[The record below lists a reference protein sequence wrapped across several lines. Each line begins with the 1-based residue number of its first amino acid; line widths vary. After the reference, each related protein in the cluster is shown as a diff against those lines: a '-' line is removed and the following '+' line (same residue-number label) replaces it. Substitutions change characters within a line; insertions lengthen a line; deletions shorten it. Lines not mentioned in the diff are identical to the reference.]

1 MDQSLITR
9 LLDLAIAIQQIPAPT
24 FHEEV
29 RARFVGDQFR
39 SAGLEDVHLDDL
51 FNVYGRLPGAGG
63 EALPLVVSAH
73 TDSVFPEGTD
83 LSITRQKDRLTGPGL
98 GDNALGVAGLLG
110 LVWALQAQPEALPG
124 DLILVA
130 NVGEEGLG
138 DLRGMRAV
146 TDRFGEGALA
156 YVVLE
161 GIALGHIFN
170 RGMAVRRYRITLRT
184 AGGHSWVDYGRPSA
198 VHELAH
204 LVTRLTS
211 LPLARQPR
219 TSLNAGTITGGTT
232 VNTIAASA
240 QVELDLR
247 SEDEGTLLS
256 LAETVVR
263 MARGVQS
270 GEVEVYIELVG
281 QRPPGELPG
290 SHPLVAVARQSL
302 LAQDVEPRLN
312 VGSTDANLPLSR
324 GLPAICIGLTTGGGA
339 HTLEEHIDLPPL
351 AKGMAQL
358 LSLVQGVFE
367 KLPA

>member
-1 MDQSLITR
+1 MDPI
-9 LLDLAIAIQQIPAPT
+9 LLARQIDLAVAIQQIPAPT
-24 FHEEV
+24 FHEEA
-29 RARFVGDQFR
+29 RARFVAQQFR
-39 SAGLEDVHLDDL
+39 EAGLEDVHLDDI
-51 FNVYGRLPGAGG
+51 FNVYGRLPGAGYT
-63 EALPLVVSAH
+63 LPLVVSAH
-73 TDSVFPEGTD
+73 TDSVFPEDTD
-83 LSITRQKDRLTGPGL
+83 LRVTRQPDRLTGPGL

-110 LVWALQAQPEALPG
+110 LAWAQQAQAQTLPG

-138 DLRGMRAV
+138 DLRGMRAM
-146 TDRFGEGALA
+146 TDRFGAEVLA

-170 RGMAVRRYRITLRT
+170 RGMAVERYRITLRT

-204 LVTRLTS
+204 LVTRLTG
-211 LPLARQPR
+211 LPLAKQPR

-247 SEDEGTLLS
+247 SEDAQTLATLS
-256 LAETVVR
+256 ETVVGAAQR
-263 MARGVQS
+263 AAS
-270 GEVEVYIELVG
+270 SEVEVQIERVG
-281 QRPPGELPG
+281 QRPPGELSA
-290 SHPLVAVARQSL
+290 SHPLIAIARQSL
-302 LAQDVEPRLN
+302 LAQEVEPRLN

-351 AKGMAQL
+351 AKGMGQL
-358 LSLVQGVFE
+358 LALVEGVFE
-367 KLPA
+367 KLPV